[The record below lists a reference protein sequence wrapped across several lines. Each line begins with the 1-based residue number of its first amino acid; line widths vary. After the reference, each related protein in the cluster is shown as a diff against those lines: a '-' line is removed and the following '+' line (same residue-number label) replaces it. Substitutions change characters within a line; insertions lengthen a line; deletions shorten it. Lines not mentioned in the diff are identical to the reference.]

1 MSSVNDNA
9 KGVTTMEVKTTNV
22 LQDKG
27 KWMAKW
33 KITKWLDEATWKSGN
48 APAEI
53 VDIDGNALE
62 NSGINELW
70 TIQCDAPTTE
80 LFDNANAYLGVGES
94 SDAFDASDTDLQG
107 ASLVWVG
114 MDLGFP
120 TYGTSQK
127 AIWQAT
133 FTGLVAGSD
142 VTVTT
147 SGTNTIVGSVDQ
159 NSTASWGFTYSGAQ
173 TVDVKVIQ
181 AGYVPYIVYGL
192 VLAASDSSLPIAQSA
207 DRNYQ

>member
-1 MSSVNDNA
+1 MSSINDNA

-22 LQDKG
+22 LVDKG

-33 KITKWLDEATWKSGN
+33 KITKWLDEATWKNGD

-70 TIQCDAPTTE
+70 TILCDAPTTQ

-94 SDAFDASDTDLQG
+94 SDAFDAADTDLQG

-114 MDLGFP
+114 MDLTFP
-120 TYGTSQK
+120 TYGASQK
-127 AIWQAT
+127 ATWQST
-133 FTGLVAGSD
+133 FTGLVANQVWAEFAVANKSDGGATTGVILNRKVSAQGSK
-142 VTVTT
+142 
-147 SGTNTIVGSVDQ
+147 
-159 NSTASWGFTYSGAQ
+159 TAGQVWQLTLE
-173 TVDVKVIQ
+173 I
-181 AGYVPYIVYGL
+181 
-192 VLAASDSSLPIAQSA
+192 SLS
-207 DRNYQ
+207 